1 MDLVLRRA
9 LGPHRGRLL
18 SQSVDLSAL
27 SPIIDHDPRDP
38 ALFVQA
44 LTHGST
50 GQTPD
55 YQRLEFLG
63 DRVLGMVIADLLYT
77 RFPLAAEG
85 QMSSFLNRLVS
96 RESCAEIAR
105 ACNLGPLIRLGK
117 QARDDGGAGSTNIL
131 GDVVEALIGALYI
144 DGGMA
149 SARSFIERH
158 WAERIAEIAEAPRHP
173 KSELQEWA
181 AARNRKTPMYTMLG
195 KSGPDH
201 DLRFTVRVEIK
212 GLGASEASGT
222 SKQEAETQA
231 ARQFLAEHN
240 K

>member
-1 MDLVLRRA
+1 MSAEPDLAA
-9 LGPHRGRLL
+9 LL
-18 SQSVDLSAL
+18 
-27 SPIIDHDPRDP
+27 PILDYKPRQP

-50 GQTPD
+50 GITPD

-63 DRVLGMVIADLLYT
+63 DRVLGMVIAELLYT
-77 RFPLAAEG
+77 RFPKAAEG
-85 QMSSFLNRLVS
+85 QMSAFLNRLVS
-96 RESCAEIAR
+96 RESCAQIAR

-144 DGGMA
+144 DGGMET
-149 SARSFIERH
+149 ARRFVERH
-158 WAERIAEIAEAPRHP
+158 WADRLSAISEAPRHP

-181 AARNRKTPMYTMLG
+181 AARNRKTPVYTLLR

-201 DLRFTVRVEIK
+201 DLRFTVQVEIK
-212 GLGASEASGT
+212 GLGIAEATGT
-222 SKQEAETQA
+222 SKQEAETLA
-231 ARQFLAEHN
+231 AKQFLAEHGR
-240 K
+240 

>member
-1 MDLVLRRA
+1 MDHRGA
-9 LGPHRGRLL
+9 LGSHRGRLL
-18 SQSVDLSAL
+18 THPVDLSTLA
-27 SPIIDHDPRDP
+27 PIIDHEPSNP

-63 DRVLGMVIADLLYT
+63 DRVLGMVIADLLYS
-77 RFPLAAEG
+77 RFPKAAEG
-85 QMSSFLNRLVS
+85 QMSAFLNRLVS

-105 ACNLGPLIRLGK
+105 ACTLGPLIRLGK

-131 GDVVEALIGALYI
+131 GDVVEALIGALYL
-144 DGGMA
+144 DGGMD

-158 WAERIAEIAEAPRHP
+158 WAERIDAISDAPRHP

-181 AARNRKTPMYTMLG
+181 AARNRKTPVYTMLG

-212 GLGASEASGT
+212 GLGMAEATGT
-222 SKQEAETQA
+222 SKQEAETLA
-231 ARQFLAEHN
+231 ARQFLAEHTI
-240 K
+240 

>member
-1 MDLVLRRA
+1 
-9 LGPHRGRLL
+9 
-18 SQSVDLSAL
+18 LSAEPDL
-27 SPIIDHDPRDP
+27 AALLPILDYKPRQP

-50 GQTPD
+50 GVTPD

-63 DRVLGMVIADLLYT
+63 DRVLGMVIAELLYT
-77 RFPLAAEG
+77 RFPKAAEG
-85 QMSSFLNRLVS
+85 QMSAFLNRLVS
-96 RESCAEIAR
+96 RESCAQIAR

-131 GDVVEALIGALYI
+131 GDVVEALIGALYV
-144 DGGMA
+144 DGGLEA
-149 SARSFIERH
+149 ARRFVERH
-158 WAERIAEIAEAPRHP
+158 WADRIGAISEAPRHP

-181 AARNRKTPMYTMLG
+181 AARNRKTPVYTLLR

-201 DLRFTVRVEIK
+201 DLRFTVQVEIK
-212 GLGASEASGT
+212 GLGSAEATGT
-222 SKQEAETQA
+222 SKQEAETLA
-231 ARQFLAEHN
+231 AKQFLAEHG

>member
-1 MDLVLRRA
+1 
-9 LGPHRGRLL
+9 
-18 SQSVDLSAL
+18 LSAEPDL
-27 SPIIDHDPRDP
+27 AALLPILDYKPRQP

-50 GQTPD
+50 GITPD

-63 DRVLGMVIADLLYT
+63 DRVLGMVIAELLYT
-77 RFPLAAEG
+77 RFPKAAEG
-85 QMSSFLNRLVS
+85 QMSAFLNRLVS
-96 RESCAEIAR
+96 RESCAQIAR

-144 DGGMA
+144 DGGLET
-149 SARSFIERH
+149 ARRFVERH
-158 WAERIAEIAEAPRHP
+158 WADRLSAISEAPRHP

-181 AARNRKTPMYTMLG
+181 AACNRKTPVYTLLR

-201 DLRFTVRVEIK
+201 DLRFTVQVEIK
-212 GLGASEASGT
+212 GLGIAEATGT
-222 SKQEAETQA
+222 SKQEAETLA
-231 ARQFLAEHN
+231 AKQFLAEHGR
-240 K
+240 

>member
-1 MDLVLRRA
+1 M
-9 LGPHRGRLL
+9 

-27 SPIIDHDPRDP
+27 TPIIDHDPRDP
-38 ALFVQA
+38 ALFIQA

-63 DRVLGMVIADLLYT
+63 DRVLGMVIAELLYA
-77 RFPLAAEG
+77 RFPKAAEG

-96 RESCAEIAR
+96 RDSCAEIAR
-105 ACNLGPLIRLGK
+105 ACHLGPLIRLGK

-131 GDVVEALIGALYI
+131 GDVIEALIGALYI

-149 SARSFIERH
+149 SARRFIERH
-158 WAERIAEIAEAPRHP
+158 WATRISAISEAPRHP

-181 AARNRKTPMYTMLG
+181 AARNRKTPTYTLLG

-212 GLGASEASGT
+212 GLGAAEATGT
-222 SKQEAETQA
+222 SKQEAETLA
-231 ARQFLAEHN
+231 ARQFLAEHST
-240 K
+240 

>member
-1 MDLVLRRA
+1 
-9 LGPHRGRLL
+9 
-18 SQSVDLSAL
+18 LSAEPDL
-27 SPIIDHDPRDP
+27 AALLPILDYKPRQP

-50 GQTPD
+50 GVTPD

-63 DRVLGMVIADLLYT
+63 DRVLGMVIAELLYT
-77 RFPLAAEG
+77 RFPKAAEG
-85 QMSSFLNRLVS
+85 QMSAFLNRLVS
-96 RESCAEIAR
+96 RESCAQIAR

-144 DGGMA
+144 DGGLET
-149 SARSFIERH
+149 ARRFVERH
-158 WAERIAEIAEAPRHP
+158 WADRLSAISEAPRHP

-181 AARNRKTPMYTMLG
+181 AARNRKTPVYTLLR

-201 DLRFTVRVEIK
+201 DLRFTVQVEIK
-212 GLGASEASGT
+212 GLGIAEATGT
-222 SKQEAETQA
+222 SKQEAETLA
-231 ARQFLAEHN
+231 AKQFLAEHGR
-240 K
+240 

>member
-1 MDLVLRRA
+1 MSAEPDLAA
-9 LGPHRGRLL
+9 LL
-18 SQSVDLSAL
+18 
-27 SPIIDHDPRDP
+27 PILDYKPRQP

-50 GQTPD
+50 GVTPD

-63 DRVLGMVIADLLYT
+63 DRVLGMVIAELLYT
-77 RFPLAAEG
+77 RFPKAAEG
-85 QMSSFLNRLVS
+85 QMSAFLNRLVS

-105 ACNLGPLIRLGK
+105 ACKLGPLIRLGK

-144 DGGMA
+144 DGGL
-149 SARSFIERH
+149 SVARAFVERH
-158 WAERIAEIAEAPRHP
+158 WADRIGAISEAPRHP

-181 AARNRKTPMYTMLG
+181 AARNRKTPVYTLLR

-201 DLRFTVRVEIK
+201 DLRFTVQVEIK
-212 GLGASEASGT
+212 GLGIAEATGT
-222 SKQEAETQA
+222 SKQEAETLA
-231 ARQFLAEHN
+231 AKQFLAEHGR
-240 K
+240 

>member
-1 MDLVLRRA
+1 MVLCRA

-18 SQSVDLSAL
+18 SAEPDLAAL
-27 SPIIDHDPRDP
+27 LPILDYKPRQP

-50 GQTPD
+50 GITPD

-63 DRVLGMVIADLLYT
+63 DRVLGMVIAELLYT
-77 RFPLAAEG
+77 RFPKAAEG
-85 QMSSFLNRLVS
+85 QMSAFLNRLVS
-96 RESCAEIAR
+96 RESCAQIAR

-144 DGGMA
+144 DGGLET
-149 SARSFIERH
+149 ARRFVERH
-158 WAERIAEIAEAPRHP
+158 WADRLSAISEAPRHP

-181 AARNRKTPMYTMLG
+181 AARNRKTPVYTLLR

-201 DLRFTVRVEIK
+201 DLRFTVQVEIK
-212 GLGASEASGT
+212 GLGIAEATGT
-222 SKQEAETQA
+222 SKQEAETLA
-231 ARQFLAEHN
+231 AKQFLAEHGR
-240 K
+240 

>member
-1 MDLVLRRA
+1 MSAEPDLVA
-9 LGPHRGRLL
+9 LL
-18 SQSVDLSAL
+18 
-27 SPIIDHDPRDP
+27 PIIDHQPRNP

-50 GQTPD
+50 GITPD

-63 DRVLGMVIADLLYT
+63 DRVLGMVVADLLYT
-77 RFPLAAEG
+77 RFPKAAEG
-85 QMSSFLNRLVS
+85 QMSAFLNRLVS
-96 RESCAEIAR
+96 RESCAQIAR

-144 DGGMA
+144 DGGMDA
-149 SARSFIERH
+149 ARSFIARH
-158 WAERIAEIAEAPRHP
+158 WADRLGAISEAPRHP

-181 AARNRKTPMYTMLG
+181 AARNRKTPTYTLLR

-201 DLRFTVRVEIK
+201 DLRFTVQVEIK
-212 GLGASEASGT
+212 GLGSAEATGT
-222 SKQEAETQA
+222 SKQEAETLA
-231 ARQFLAEHN
+231 AKQFLAEHGR
-240 K
+240 

>member
-1 MDLVLRRA
+1 M
-9 LGPHRGRLL
+9 
-18 SQSVDLSAL
+18 SQPVDLAAL
-27 SPIIDHDPRDP
+27 QPIIDHMPRDP
-38 ALFVQA
+38 GLFVQA

-50 GQTPD
+50 GLTPD

-63 DRVLGMVIADLLYT
+63 DRVLGMVIADLLIA
-77 RFPLAAEG
+77 RFPQASEG

-105 ACNLGPLIRLGK
+105 ACSLGPLIRLGK

-131 GDVVEALIGALYI
+131 GDVVEALIGALYL

-149 SARSFIERH
+149 SARAFIERH
-158 WAERIAEIAEAPRHP
+158 WATRIAAISEAPRHP

-181 AARNRKTPMYTMLG
+181 AARNRKTPVYIMLG

-212 GLGASEASGT
+212 GLGAAEATGS

-240 K
+240 L

>member
-1 MDLVLRRA
+1 MSA
-9 LGPHRGRLL
+9 P
-18 SQSVDLSAL
+18 VDFSAL
-27 SPIIDHDPRDP
+27 QPIIDHDPKDP
-38 ALFVQA
+38 ALFIEA

-50 GQTPD
+50 GHAPD

-63 DRVLGMVIADLLYT
+63 DRVLGMVIADLLYH
-77 RFPLAAEG
+77 RFPKAAEG
-85 QMSSFLNRLVS
+85 QMSAFLNRLVS
-96 RESCAEIAR
+96 RESCAQIAR

-131 GDVVEALIGALYI
+131 GDVVEALIGALYL

-149 SARSFIERH
+149 SARAFIERH
-158 WAERIAEIAEAPRHP
+158 WAERISAISEAPRHP

-181 AARNRKTPMYTMLG
+181 AARNRKTPAYTMLG

-212 GLGASEASGT
+212 GLGATEATGT
-222 SKQEAETQA
+222 SKQEAETLA
-231 ARQFLAEHN
+231 ARQFLAEYG

>member
-1 MDLVLRRA
+1 
-9 LGPHRGRLL
+9 
-18 SQSVDLSAL
+18 LSAEPDL
-27 SPIIDHDPRDP
+27 AALLPILDYKPRQP

-50 GQTPD
+50 GITPD

-63 DRVLGMVIADLLYT
+63 DRVLGMVIAELLYT
-77 RFPLAAEG
+77 RFPKAAEG
-85 QMSSFLNRLVS
+85 QMSAFLNRLVS
-96 RESCAEIAR
+96 RESCAQIAR

-144 DGGMA
+144 DGGMET
-149 SARSFIERH
+149 ARRFVERH
-158 WAERIAEIAEAPRHP
+158 WADRLSAISEAPRHP

-181 AARNRKTPMYTMLG
+181 AARNRKTPVYTLLR

-201 DLRFTVRVEIK
+201 DLRFTVQVEIK
-212 GLGASEASGT
+212 GLGIAEATGT
-222 SKQEAETQA
+222 SKQEAETLA
-231 ARQFLAEHN
+231 AKQFLAEHGR
-240 K
+240 

>member
-1 MDLVLRRA
+1 MDVVYSGA
-9 LGPHRGRLL
+9 VEPHRGRLL
-18 SQSVDLSAL
+18 NPGVDLSAL
-27 SPIIDHDPRDP
+27 LPIIDYQPRDP

-50 GQTPD
+50 GITPD

-63 DRVLGMVIADLLYT
+63 DRVLGMVVADLLYT
-77 RFPLAAEG
+77 RFPKAAEG
-85 QMSSFLNRLVS
+85 QMSAFLNRLVS

-105 ACNLGPLIRLGK
+105 ACNLGPLMRLGK

-131 GDVVEALIGALYI
+131 GDVIEALIGALYI
-144 DGGMA
+144 DGGLVA
-149 SARSFIERH
+149 ARAFIERH
-158 WAERIAEIAEAPRHP
+158 WADRIGAISEAPRHP

-181 AARNRKTPMYTMLG
+181 AARNRKTPVYTLLG

-201 DLRFTVRVEIK
+201 DLRFTVRVEINAV
-212 GLGASEASGT
+212 GTTEATGT
-222 SKQEAETQA
+222 SKQEAETLA
-231 ARQFLAEHN
+231 ARRFLAEHS

>member
-1 MDLVLRRA
+1 MDLGIRRA
-9 LGPHRGRLL
+9 LGPHRGRILTAA
-18 SQSVDLSAL
+18 VDFAAL
-27 SPIIDHDPRDP
+27 ASIIDHEPGDP

-50 GQTPD
+50 GQSPD

-63 DRVLGMVIADLLYT
+63 DRVLGMVIADLLYA
-77 RFPLAAEG
+77 RFPKAAEG
-85 QMSSFLNRLVS
+85 QLSAFLNRLVS
-96 RESCAEIAR
+96 RDSCAQIAR

-131 GDVVEALIGALYI
+131 GDVVEALIGALYL

-149 SARSFIERH
+149 SARAFIERH
-158 WAERIAEIAEAPRHP
+158 WAERIGAISEAPRHP

-181 AARNRKTPMYTMLG
+181 AARGRKTPVYSMLG

-201 DLRFTVRVEIK
+201 DLRFNVRVEIK
-212 GLGASEASGT
+212 GLGAAEATGT
-222 SKQEAETQA
+222 SKQEAETLA
-231 ARQFLAEHN
+231 AQQFLAEHS

>member
-1 MDLVLRRA
+1 M
-9 LGPHRGRLL
+9 GPHRGR
-18 SQSVDLSAL
+18 VLSAAIDFAAL
-27 SPIIDHDPRDP
+27 GPIIDHEPLDA

-63 DRVLGMVIADLLYT
+63 DRVLGMVIADLLYA
-77 RFPLAAEG
+77 RFPKAAEG
-85 QMSSFLNRLVS
+85 QMSAFLNRLVS

-131 GDVVEALIGALYI
+131 GDVVEALIGALYL
-144 DGGMA
+144 DGGMER
-149 SARSFIERH
+149 ARAFIERH
-158 WAERIAEIAEAPRHP
+158 WGTRIAEISEAPRHP

-181 AARNRKTPMYTMLG
+181 AARNRKTPTYTMLG

-212 GLGASEASGT
+212 GLGAAEATGT
-222 SKQEAETQA
+222 SKQEAETLA
-231 ARQFLAEHN
+231 ARQFLAEHTT
-240 K
+240 

>member
-1 MDLVLRRA
+1 MSA
-9 LGPHRGRLL
+9 E
-18 SQSVDLSAL
+18 VDLAAL
-27 SPIIDHDPRDP
+27 LPILDYKPRQP

-50 GQTPD
+50 GITPD

-63 DRVLGMVIADLLYT
+63 DRVLGMVVADLLYA
-77 RFPLAAEG
+77 RFPKAAEG
-85 QMSSFLNRLVS
+85 QMSAFLNRLVS

-105 ACNLGPLIRLGK
+105 ACKLGPLIRLGK

-144 DGGMA
+144 DGGLET
-149 SARSFIERH
+149 ARRFVERH
-158 WAERIAEIAEAPRHP
+158 WADRLSAISEAPRHP

-181 AARNRKTPMYTMLG
+181 AARNRKTPVYTLLR

-201 DLRFTVRVEIK
+201 DLRFTVQVEIK
-212 GLGASEASGT
+212 GLGSAEATGT
-222 SKQEAETQA
+222 SKQEAETLA
-231 ARQFLAEHN
+231 AKQFLAEHGR
-240 K
+240 

>member
-1 MDLVLRRA
+1 MSAEPDLAA
-9 LGPHRGRLL
+9 LL
-18 SQSVDLSAL
+18 
-27 SPIIDHDPRDP
+27 PILDYKPRQP

-50 GQTPD
+50 GITPD

-63 DRVLGMVIADLLYT
+63 DRVLGMVIAELLYT
-77 RFPLAAEG
+77 RFPKSAEG
-85 QMSSFLNRLVS
+85 QMSAFLNRLVS
-96 RESCAEIAR
+96 RESCAQIAR

-144 DGGMA
+144 DGGLET
-149 SARSFIERH
+149 ARRFVERH
-158 WAERIAEIAEAPRHP
+158 WADRLSAISEAPRHP

-181 AARNRKTPMYTMLG
+181 AARNRKTPVYTLLR

-201 DLRFTVRVEIK
+201 DLRFTVQVEIK
-212 GLGASEASGT
+212 GLGIAEATGT
-222 SKQEAETQA
+222 SKQEAETLA
-231 ARQFLAEHN
+231 AKQFLAEHGR
-240 K
+240 

>member
-1 MDLVLRRA
+1 MSAEPDLAA
-9 LGPHRGRLL
+9 LL
-18 SQSVDLSAL
+18 
-27 SPIIDHDPRDP
+27 PILDYKPRQP

-50 GQTPD
+50 GITPD

-63 DRVLGMVIADLLYT
+63 DRVLGMVIAELLYT
-77 RFPLAAEG
+77 RFPKAAEG
-85 QMSSFLNRLVS
+85 QMSAFLNRLVS
-96 RESCAEIAR
+96 RESCAQIAR

-144 DGGMA
+144 DGGLET
-149 SARSFIERH
+149 ARRFVERH
-158 WAERIAEIAEAPRHP
+158 WADRLSAISEAPRHP

-181 AARNRKTPMYTMLG
+181 AARNRKTPVYTLLR

-201 DLRFTVRVEIK
+201 DLRFTVHVEIK
-212 GLGASEASGT
+212 GLGIAEATGT
-222 SKQEAETQA
+222 SKQEAETLA
-231 ARQFLAEHN
+231 AKQFLAEHGR
-240 K
+240 

>member
-1 MDLVLRRA
+1 MSAEPDLAA
-9 LGPHRGRLL
+9 LL
-18 SQSVDLSAL
+18 
-27 SPIIDHDPRDP
+27 PILDYKPRQP

-50 GQTPD
+50 GITPD

-63 DRVLGMVIADLLYT
+63 DRVLGMVIAELLYT
-77 RFPLAAEG
+77 RFPKAAEG
-85 QMSSFLNRLVS
+85 QMSAFLNRLVS
-96 RESCAEIAR
+96 RESCAQIAR

-144 DGGMA
+144 DGGLET
-149 SARSFIERH
+149 ARRFVERH
-158 WAERIAEIAEAPRHP
+158 WADRLSAISEAPRHP

-181 AARNRKTPMYTMLG
+181 AARNRKTPVYTLLR

-201 DLRFTVRVEIK
+201 DLRFTVQVEIK
-212 GLGASEASGT
+212 GLGIAEATGT
-222 SKQEAETQA
+222 SKQEAETLA
-231 ARQFLAEHN
+231 AKQFLAEHGR
-240 K
+240 

>member
-1 MDLVLRRA
+1 MSAEPDLAA
-9 LGPHRGRLL
+9 LL
-18 SQSVDLSAL
+18 
-27 SPIIDHDPRDP
+27 PILDYKPRQP

-50 GQTPD
+50 GITPD

-63 DRVLGMVIADLLYT
+63 DRVLGIVIAELLYT
-77 RFPLAAEG
+77 RFPKAAEG
-85 QMSSFLNRLVS
+85 QMSAFLNRLVS
-96 RESCAEIAR
+96 RESCAQIAR

-144 DGGMA
+144 DGGLET
-149 SARSFIERH
+149 ARRFVERH
-158 WAERIAEIAEAPRHP
+158 WADRLSAISEAPRHP

-181 AARNRKTPMYTMLG
+181 AARNRKTPVYTLLR

-201 DLRFTVRVEIK
+201 DLRFTVQVEIK
-212 GLGASEASGT
+212 GLGIAEATGT
-222 SKQEAETQA
+222 SKQEAETLA
-231 ARQFLAEHN
+231 AKQFLAEHGR
-240 K
+240 

>member
-1 MDLVLRRA
+1 
-9 LGPHRGRLL
+9 
-18 SQSVDLSAL
+18 LSAEPDL
-27 SPIIDHDPRDP
+27 AALLPILDYKPRQP

-50 GQTPD
+50 GITPD

-63 DRVLGMVIADLLYT
+63 DRVLGMVIAELLYT
-77 RFPLAAEG
+77 RFPKAAEG
-85 QMSSFLNRLVS
+85 QMSAFLNRLVS
-96 RESCAEIAR
+96 RESCAQIAR

-144 DGGMA
+144 DGGLET
-149 SARSFIERH
+149 ARRFVERH
-158 WAERIAEIAEAPRHP
+158 WADRLSAISEAPRHP

-181 AARNRKTPMYTMLG
+181 AARNRKTPVYTLLR

-201 DLRFTVRVEIK
+201 DLRFTVQVEIK
-212 GLGASEASGT
+212 GLGIAEATGT
-222 SKQEAETQA
+222 SKQEAETLA
-231 ARQFLAEHN
+231 AKQFLAEHGR
-240 K
+240 

>member
-1 MDLVLRRA
+1 M
-9 LGPHRGRLL
+9 

-27 SPIIDHDPRDP
+27 LPIIDHEPRDP
-38 ALFVQA
+38 ALFAEA

-63 DRVLGMVIADLLYT
+63 DRVLGMVIAELLYA
-77 RFPLAAEG
+77 RFPKSAEG
-85 QMSSFLNRLVS
+85 QMSAFLNRLVS
-96 RESCAEIAR
+96 RESCAQIAQ
-105 ACNLGPLIRLGK
+105 ACNLGPLILLGK

-131 GDVVEALIGALYI
+131 GDVVEALIGALYL
-144 DGGMA
+144 DGGMG
-149 SARSFIERH
+149 SARAFIERH
-158 WAERIAEIAEAPRHP
+158 WAEPISAISQAPRHP

-181 AARNRKTPMYTMLG
+181 AARNRKTPTYAMLG

-212 GLGASEASGT
+212 GLGASEATGH

-231 ARQFLAEHN
+231 ARQFLAEYS

>member
-1 MDLVLRRA
+1 MDVGHRRA

-18 SQSVDLSAL
+18 TAPVDFTAL
-27 SPIIDHDPRDP
+27 GPIIEHDPRDP

-63 DRVLGMVIADLLYT
+63 DRVLGMVIADLLYA
-77 RFPLAAEG
+77 RFPKAAEG
-85 QMSSFLNRLVS
+85 QMSAFLNRLVS
-96 RESCAEIAR
+96 RESCADIAR

-117 QARDDGGAGSTNIL
+117 QARDDGGTSSTNIL
-131 GDVVEALIGALYI
+131 GDVVEALIGALYL
-144 DGGMA
+144 DGGMD
-149 SARSFIERH
+149 SARGFIKRH
-158 WAERIAEIAEAPRHP
+158 WASRIDAISDAPRHP

-181 AARNRKTPMYTMLG
+181 AARNRKTPTYTLLG
-195 KSGPDH
+195 KTGPDH

-212 GLGASEASGT
+212 GLGAADATGT
-222 SKQEAETQA
+222 SKQEAETLA
-231 ARQFLAEHN
+231 ARQFLAEHTT
-240 K
+240 

>member
-1 MDLVLRRA
+1 M
-9 LGPHRGRLL
+9 
-18 SQSVDLSAL
+18 SQGVDLSAL
-27 SPIIDHDPRDP
+27 APIIDHDPRDP

-63 DRVLGMVIADLLYT
+63 DRVLGMVIADLLYAQ
-77 RFPLAAEG
+77 FPKAAEG

-105 ACNLGPLIRLGK
+105 ACNLGSLIRLGK

-144 DGGMA
+144 DGGMV
-149 SARSFIERH
+149 SARAFIVRH
-158 WAERIAEIAEAPRHP
+158 WATRIADISEAPRHP

-231 ARQFLAEHN
+231 ARQFLAEHS

>member
-1 MDLVLRRA
+1 MDLVHCRA
-9 LGPHRGRLL
+9 LGPYRGRLL
-18 SQSVDLSAL
+18 SNPVDLSAL
-27 SPIIDHDPRDP
+27 APIIDHAPSNP

-63 DRVLGMVIADLLYT
+63 DRVLGMVMADLLYA
-77 RFPLAAEG
+77 RFPKAAEG
-85 QMSSFLNRLVS
+85 QMSAFLNRLVS
-96 RESCAEIAR
+96 RESCADIAR
-105 ACNLGPLIRLGK
+105 ACNLGALIRLGK

-131 GDVVEALIGALYI
+131 GDVVEALIGALYL
-144 DGGMA
+144 DGGLA

-158 WAERIAEIAEAPRHP
+158 WAERISDIAEAPRHP

-181 AARNRKTPMYTMLG
+181 AARNRKTPTYTMLG

-212 GLGASEASGT
+212 GLGAAEATGT
-222 SKQEAETQA
+222 SKQEAETHA

-240 K
+240 T